1 MSKLGVNDVND
12 LVKSVNCSG
21 KSKVNTMQNVVDRVL
36 YLSVDLN
43 DSVDSGGKEEWK
55 HKDLSQCIIFSSPL
69 FLSLPGI

>member
-43 DSVDSGGKEEWK
+43 DSVDSGVRKNGNIKIC
-55 HKDLSQCIIFSSPL
+55 HNA
-69 FLSLPGI
+69 